1 MISPSLSRDI
11 RQVVMKAKH
20 GLALRSVVP
29 LRHSLS
35 FVGFWKLTLKAMY
48 VRNYRKSM
56 PNVYSGVYTLSTM
69 GNMVGMYITANQT
82 VCRII

>member
-48 VRNYRKSM
+48 VRNYKK
-56 PNVYSGVYTLSTM
+56 YAK
-69 GNMVGMYITANQT
+69 MYIF
-82 VCRII
+82 RSILLSKKKW